1 METLFSD
8 RAIVSDYMETLFSDR
23 AIVSYPALQWFW
35 RSWVIIWKLGL
46 NIHVFT
52 VISKLKILKHKNPI
66 NSILKHQ
73 NSLRMWASEWKP
85 TMNIGPLK
93 RVLKAISPWAYI
105 FWGLLRYLVQLKLPF
120 YLGCCVL
127 ACASLADS
135 GAMGELQNKIAS
147 KLFW

>member
-1 METLFSD
+1 MIAHDRWKYCQRLYGNTLQRSGD
-8 RAIVSDYMETLFSDR
+8 RQRSCASVILAIVSDHMETR
-23 AIVSYPALQWFW
+23 
-35 RSWVIIWKLGL
+35 
-46 NIHVFT
+46 
-52 VISKLKILKHKNPI
+52 LKHPCVYCHFKVEDFKTQKSNK
-66 NSILKHQ
+66 LEFETQ